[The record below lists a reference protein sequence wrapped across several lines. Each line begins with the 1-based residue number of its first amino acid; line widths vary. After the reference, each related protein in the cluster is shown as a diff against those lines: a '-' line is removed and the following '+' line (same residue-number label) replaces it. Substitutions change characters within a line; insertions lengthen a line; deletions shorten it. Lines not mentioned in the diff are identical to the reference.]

1 MPQSL
6 ILCIDDE
13 ELGLQVR
20 KLVLEREGYR
30 VLTAPDGPTGLKIFS
45 QESVQAVVLDYF
57 MPDMNGAAVATEL
70 RKLRPEVPILLLSA
84 YINLPAEI
92 TRLVDSTILKG
103 DGPGILLAK
112 LREAVSPSAS
122 GIGEEELGEFA

>member
-1 MPQSL
+1 MPQPL

-30 VLTAPDGPTGLKIFS
+30 VLTASEGREGLKIFA
-45 QESVQAVVLDYF
+45 QERVDAVVLDFY
-57 MPDMNGAAVATEL
+57 MPEMNGAAVAAEL
-70 RKLRPEVPILLLSA
+70 RKLRPHVPILLLSA
-84 YINLPAEI
+84 YINLPSEV
-92 TRLVDSTILKG
+92 TGLVDSTVLKG

-112 LREAVSPSAS
+112 LREAVVSPR
-122 GIGEEELGEFA
+122 GNDGEALGEFA